1 MKGNLYMKKYFYF
14 TLMIVLILIMTAGCS
29 FSLSATDDT
38 SETTDADQVNLYV
51 MHGRQEAPEAYT
63 KLGDA
68 FHKKYPNITVH
79 YETPSNFDLT
89 MQNRRAQNRTPDIY
103 SATTI
108 EANAGILMDLTDE
121 PFMKNVKKVTFDTV
135 KDKRDYFFP
144 IGYSGVG
151 VIYNK
156 TVFRE
161 NSLTPP
167 KTLSELTKVHQ
178 VLASKNIA
186 AFALGY
192 KDLWVGHFSLRPAF
206 YAVYGTYP
214 DWNQKRSKGEVSFS
228 DTPQWQLI
236 ADIPK
241 NYVYAYGNTDTA
253 FEVGY
258 MDACSMLANGDAAMM
273 LQGSWATSLIQT
285 YNKDVELGFI
295 PLPVSD
301 DPERS
306 KISYYCDYYLS
317 ISADTKHPKE
327 AKLYLDFLSTQE
339 AAEIYVDSTKTFS
352 SVIGAPIPE
361 DTVSKDI
368 EKYVDKNQYID
379 DPSGTWPNRFYKNAE
394 KYFMEYILDGIN
406 YKELTNLLDEEWD
419 TCSDK

>member
-1 MKGNLYMKKYFYF
+1 MKKYFRLYS
-14 TLMIVLILIMTAGCS
+14 MIVLVLVTASGCS
-29 FSLSATDDT
+29 FSFSADDDT
-38 SETTDADQVNLYV
+38 SETTDANQVDLYV

-63 KLGDA
+63 KLADA
-68 FHKKYPNITVH
+68 FHQKYPDITVH

-121 PFMKNVKKVTFDTV
+121 PFMKNVRKVSFDTV
-135 KDKRDYFFP
+135 EDKRDYFFP

-151 VIYNK
+151 VLYNK
-156 TVFRE
+156 SVFTE
-161 NSLTPP
+161 NNLTPP
-167 KTLSELTKVHQ
+167 RTLSELTKVHQ
-178 VLASKNIA
+178 VLESKNIA
-186 AFALGY
+186 TFALGY

-206 YAVYGTYP
+206 YAVYGTSP
-214 DWNQKRSKGEVSFS
+214 DWNKKRSQGEVSFA
-228 DTPQWQLI
+228 DTPEWKLI

-258 MDACSMLANGDAAMM
+258 MDACSMLANGEAAMM

-285 YNKDVELGFI
+285 YNPDVELGFI

-301 DPERS
+301 DPNMR

-317 ISADTKHPKE
+317 ISADTKHPEE
-327 AKLYLDFLSTQE
+327 AKLYLEFLSTPE

-352 SVIGAPIPE
+352 SVIGAPIPS
-361 DTVSKDI
+361 DTVSMDI
-368 EKYVDKNQYID
+368 QNYVDNNQYID

-394 KYFMEYILDGIN
+394 KHFMEYILDGID
-406 YKELTNLLDEEWD
+406 YKKLTKLLDEEWD
-419 TCSDK
+419 TCSEK

>member
-1 MKGNLYMKKYFYF
+1 MKGIYMKKYVN
-14 TLMIVLILIMTAGCS
+14 LISVIIVVLVMTASCS
-29 FSLSATDDT
+29 FSFSAPDKA
-38 SETTDADQVNLYV
+38 SETTDENQVDLYV

-63 KLGDA
+63 KLADA
-68 FHKKYPNITVH
+68 FHKKHPNITVH

-156 TVFRE
+156 SVFTE
-161 NSLTPP
+161 NNLTPP
-167 KTLSELTKVHQ
+167 RTLADLTKVHQ

-192 KDLWVGHFSLRPAF
+192 KDLWVGHFSLRPAY

-214 DWNQKRSKGEVSFS
+214 DWNQRRSQGEVSFA
-228 DTPQWQLI
+228 DTPEWKLI

-253 FEVGY
+253 FEMGY
-258 MDACSMLANGDAAMM
+258 MDACSMLANGEAAMM

-285 YNKDVELGFI
+285 YNPDVELGFI

-301 DPERS
+301 DSDQS

-317 ISADTKHPKE
+317 ISADTKYPKE

-339 AAEIYVDSTKTFS
+339 AAKIYVESTKTFS
-352 SVIGAPIPE
+352 SVIGAPIPG
-361 DTVSKDI
+361 DSVSKDI
-368 EKYVDKNQYID
+368 QKYVDKNQYIED
-379 DPSGTWPNRFYKNAE
+379 YSGTWPNRFYKNAE
-394 KYFMEYILDGIN
+394 KYFMEYILDGID
-406 YKELTNLLDEEWD
+406 YGELTRLLDEEWD